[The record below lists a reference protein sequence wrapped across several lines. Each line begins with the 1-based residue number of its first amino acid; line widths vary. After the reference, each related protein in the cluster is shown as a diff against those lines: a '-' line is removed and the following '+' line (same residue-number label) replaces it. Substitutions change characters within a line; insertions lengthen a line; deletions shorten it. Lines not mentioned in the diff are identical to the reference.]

1 MNNQRLEPI
10 GTDTAGD
17 LKRAR
22 SEIEFMK
29 RSMSELKRKCKRA
42 VETTEKKIS
51 ETEDLRLELE
61 EANREKS
68 EWEKTNALRFRSFCE
83 SIRRRRC

>member
-1 MNNQRLEPI
+1 
-10 GTDTAGD
+10 
-17 LKRAR
+17 
-22 SEIEFMK
+22 MK

-68 EWEKTNALRFRSFCE
+68 EWQLRYENYVRGIRAWNSRILLSQWISIISFFHVFNYVTQK
-83 SIRRRRC
+83 

>member
-1 MNNQRLEPI
+1 
-10 GTDTAGD
+10 
-17 LKRAR
+17 
-22 SEIEFMK
+22 MK
-29 RSMSELKRKCKRA
+29 RSMSELKRKCKKA

-68 EWEKTNALRFRSFCE
+68 EWQLRYENYVRGVRVRSARILIMFVKYHCITHE
-83 SIRRRRC
+83 FKNT